1 MEGRSVFDVR
11 VHPKVVKLAP
21 KVLEPSHLKRFMAF
35 LEDSKK
41 DPLPQG
47 YDVKPLT
54 DIKFFGL
61 DAYRLRLGSYRLLY
75 AVDWKNKIVYV
86 VRLEPRNRAYK
97 KR

>member
-1 MEGRSVFDVR
+1 MFDVR
-11 VHPKVVKLAP
+11 VHPKVIKLAYN
-21 KVLEPSHLKRFMAF
+21 VLEPAHLKRFIAF
-35 LEDSKK
+35 LGDSKK

-61 DAYRLRLGSYRLLY
+61 DSYRLRLGRYRLLY

-86 VRLEPRNRAYK
+86 VRLEPRSRAYK
-97 KR
+97 KH